1 MLISYKKNL
10 SKLIGFRQKSSL
22 IPLPEFPV
30 PFRASYKKTEIK
42 ECEVQ
47 RDPVSR
53 TLEKDST
60 FHWLFISECPVKTPQ
75 SKIQDDEQKIK
86 RFLTKVPQADLSGV
100 YSHL

>member
-10 SKLIGFRQKSSL
+10 SKLMGFRQKSSL

-30 PFRASYKKTEIK
+30 LFRVSHKKTKIK

-47 RDPVSR
+47 GDPVSR

-60 FHWLFISECPVKTPQ
+60 FHWLFISESPVKIP
-75 SKIQDDEQKIK
+75 
-86 RFLTKVPQADLSGV
+86 
-100 YSHL
+100 